1 MGFQQR
7 PAEDASIGFSVLSTP
22 LLNPHLCWCLEGAEP
37 SFDVFE
43 MQRAGRGKG
52 GLWADLGWEG
62 RGLTSPLAAS
72 LTVWLQ
78 LPTVAPDTDPPS
90 EPPAPESTTGHEAR
104 FLPELS

>member
-1 MGFQQR
+1 M
-7 PAEDASIGFSVLSTP
+7 LSP
-22 LLNPHLCWCLEGAEP
+22 P
-37 SFDVFE
+37 FDVFE
-43 MQRAGRGKG
+43 MQRAGRGRG

-62 RGLTSPLAAS
+62 RGLISPLAAS

-78 LPTVAPDTDPPS
+78 LPTVAPDPDPPP